1 MYAEGRWEMYVYAN
15 GCSMTYGSELA
26 DHPVTKVCQDH
37 EYRRRYSWPGRLHA
51 ALDADGSYNDAMPS
65 GSNDRVLRTSID
77 FVARWLK
84 ADLPPRALLVAVGW
98 THPARREFHVAGDYR
113 QVVPHHAY
121 DIRALDRLVSVY
133 RKTADC
139 PDEAEQRYAAQ
150 VASLHAFLE
159 QHGIP
164 HVFFN
169 GITAPRPPRHLHG
182 TCVQEALM
190 GAPFIPHDPA
200 EPTMADFLRRRPGT
214 VGGQHPNETGHR
226 LWAETLAAHLESA
239 AFEKALFESVGHGQL
254 AAAGLPVLGGA
265 RALRRH
271 DRKGAERI
279 GRFLRA
285 RRTRSRT
292 RRSDR
297 TDPYIYP

>member
-1 MYAEGRWEMYVYAN
+1 
-15 GCSMTYGSELA
+15 MTYGSELA
-26 DHPVTKVCQDH
+26 DHPATRVCQDH
-37 EYRRRYSWPGRLHA
+37 EYRWRYSWPGRLHA

-65 GSNDRVLRTSID
+65 GSNDRVVRTSID

-84 ADLPPRALLVAVGW
+84 AGLPPRALLVVVGW

-113 QVVPHHAY
+113 QIVPHHAY
-121 DIRALDRLVSVY
+121 DIRALDRLVTAY

-139 PDEAEQRYAAQ
+139 PDEAEQRYATQ

-159 QHGIP
+159 QHGIA

-169 GITAPRPPRHLHG
+169 GITAPALPRHLLG
-182 TCVQEALM
+182 TCVQETLT
-190 GAPFIPHDPA
+190 GAPFMPHDPA
-200 EPTMADFLRRRPGT
+200 EPTMADFLRGRPNT
-214 VGGQHPNETGHR
+214 VNVQHPNETGHR
-226 LWAETLAAHLESA
+226 LWAAALADHIGSA
-239 AFEKALFESVGHGQL
+239 AFEDAGFESVGHARL
-254 AAAGLPVLGGA
+254 TVAGLPVLGGA

-279 GRFLRA
+279 GRFVRSQ
-285 RRTRSRT
+285 RTRSRT